1 MRGTAGTVMVLVVL
15 RMSIC
20 PATQRLIRA
29 VRCQRRIT
37 SSGRDRAD
45 GRPACAATVG
55 RYGGITGTYGLQ
67 ADGPPGELHPWF
79 AVRPDYLLLQML
91 L

>member
-20 PATQRLIRA
+20 PAPQRLIRA
-29 VRCQRRIT
+29 VRCQLRMTSPGRYRIY
-37 SSGRDRAD
+37 GL
-45 GRPACAATVG
+45 PACAAAIG
-55 RYGGITGTYGLQ
+55 RYGSIAGTCGLQ
-67 ADGPPGELHPWF
+67 AYGPPGELHPWF
-79 AVRPDYLLLQML
+79 AFRPDYLLLQML